1 MSGRFRA
8 PLETLLL
15 HLLPHTFHHLPSRH
29 TFSSGLFALPALL
42 RHLFTRA
49 DTPTVSLSITLT
61 FFHPLSPAPP
71 HSGSYVTGEVN
82 NTAVFQ
88 PENENRGH
96 WEVAGIVTLY
106 VSMQYLDQCKN
117 NTNSGVFVCLKK
129 NNSTLYFY
137 VFFLCWCQLC
147 QLLIKTKG
155 SSSTALHLA
164 WTGWHSSQS
173 ETPSSLRKKASLE
186 TASNKLGT
194 KHTTIFFFFHPVCKL
209 CLETSNLVWGAWRC
223 FT

>member
-8 PLETLLL
+8 PLETLLF

-29 TFSSGLFALPALL
+29 TFSSCLFALPALL

-61 FFHPLSPAPP
+61 FFHPLSSAPP

-88 PENENRGH
+88 PENEIRGH

-117 NTNSGVFVCLKK
+117 NTNSGVLCVWRRTTAHYIFMF
-129 NNSTLYFY
+129 SFY
-137 VFFLCWCQLC
+137 VGASFVSFLSKPKGAAVQLC
-147 QLLIKTKG
+147 IWLEQVG
-155 SSSTALHLA
+155 TAA
-164 WTGWHSSQS
+164 NQKPQVPS
-173 ETPSSLRKKASLE
+173 EKS
-186 TASNKLGT
+186 
-194 KHTTIFFFFHPVCKL
+194 
-209 CLETSNLVWGAWRC
+209 
-223 FT
+223 